1 MGIEGILVLT
11 LVVAILILLV
21 TEKASIDAI
30 GIGLLVVLVGAGQ
43 ILHLFN
49 PEFDPKLHLLG
60 PKEAM
65 ALFGNSAVLTVA
77 ALYVMGEGLS
87 RTGAVEFFARTVL
100 RVSEGRERRVILAVA
115 LTAGVT
121 SAFLNN
127 TAVVLVFMPVLV
139 DMARKTGIAITRL
152 LIPMAFA
159 TILGGMC
166 TLVGTSTNLL
176 VSGMATEM
184 GYEPIGMFEL
194 SPVGVPLLLGGV
206 LLIAIF
212 ARKLLPKRQS
222 LTTMM
227 GGSDLREYVTE
238 LQIGPQSPLRGLTY
252 KEAFVDVRANLLF
265 FARGEEMVWPPYF
278 NETIEE
284 GDVVMLR
291 GTVDHLAGLQNELGL
306 KLFTEARFDPKSMQF
321 FELAVS
327 PHSPMVGRMI
337 GDLHLW
343 RDYGAITVA
352 VLRNNQH
359 IRERASKKILQPG
372 DLLLVCGEESS
383 QSRLRA
389 SSDFFLLTGAH
400 NWVMLR
406 GLARLSLIITV
417 VIMAAFS
424 LFSMTGHADL
434 LPFAALI
441 GAVAMI
447 GSGCLTA
454 RRAYRAI
461 DWPILLF
468 MIGTIGLGNAMK
480 NSGAATLIADGFVH
494 GLRDFGPMAALA
506 GIGIL
511 GSVLSSVISN
521 QAVAVLLTP
530 IAIGAAETIARDQ
543 GLNPHEGDG
552 LAITRT
558 FILAIAMSASVCFAT
573 PIGHQSN
580 LMVYGPGGY
589 QWKDFVKIGV
599 PLSIFA
605 LIVIVFAIPWMTGAF

>member
-1 MGIEGILVLT
+1 MGIEGVLALALVAAILV
-11 LVVAILILLV
+11 LLV

-30 GIGLLVVLVGAGQ
+30 GIGLLVVLIGAGQ
-43 ILHLFN
+43 ILRF
-49 PEFDPKLHLLG
+49 FDPNFDPATQLLG
-60 PKEAM
+60 PQDAM
-65 ALFGNSAVLTVA
+65 TLFGNSAVLTIA

-115 LTAGVT
+115 LMAGIT

-127 TAVVLVFMPVLV
+127 TAVVLVFIPVLV
-139 DMARKTGIAITRL
+139 DMAQKTGIAITRL

-176 VSGMATEM
+176 VSEMAAEA

-194 SPVGVPLLLGGV
+194 SPIGLPLLV
-206 LLIAIF
+206 ISVIFIAAF
-212 ARKLLPKRQS
+212 ARKLLPSRQS
-222 LTTMM
+222 LTAMM
-227 GGSDLREYVTE
+227 ANSNHREYVTE
-238 LQIGPQSPLRGLTY
+238 LQIGPNSPLRDRTY
-252 KEAFVDVRANLLF
+252 KEAFADVRADLLF

-291 GTVDHLAGLQNELGL
+291 GTVDHLAGLQDELGL
-306 KLFTEARFDPKSMQF
+306 KLFNEARFDPKSMQF

-327 PHSPMVGRMI
+327 PHSPMVGRTI

-359 IRERASKKILQPG
+359 IRERASKQVLQPG

-383 QSRLRA
+383 QTRLRA
-389 SSDFFLLTGAH
+389 STDFFLLTGAH

-406 GLARLSLIITV
+406 GLARRSLLITIIIMVAFSMASLTHNNSLI
-417 VIMAAFS
+417 
-424 LFSMTGHADL
+424 
-434 LPFAALI
+434 PFAALS

-447 GSGCLTA
+447 ASGCLTA

-468 MIGTIGLGNAMK
+468 MVGTIGLGRAME
-480 NSGAATLIADGFVH
+480 NTGAAAVVAEGLVH
-494 GLRDFGPMAALA
+494 GLQGFGPIAALGGLA
-506 GIGIL
+506 LL
-511 GSVLSSVISN
+511 GSVMSSMVSN

-530 IAIGAAETIARDQ
+530 IAIGAAETIAHDQ
-543 GLNPHEGDG
+543 GLDPSSGPG
-552 LAITRT
+552 LAITRA
-558 FILAIAMSASVCFAT
+558 FILAIAISASVCFAT

-589 QWKDFVKIGV
+589 QWRDFLKAGIPVSIIAMIGIVIGV
-599 PLSIFA
+599 
-605 LIVIVFAIPWMTGAF
+605 PWMTGAF

>member
-1 MGIEGILVLT
+1 MGIEGILVIA
-11 LVVAILILLV
+11 LVGAILVLLV

-30 GIGLLVVLVGAGQ
+30 GIGLLVILVGAGQ
-43 ILHLFN
+43 LIRLFD
-49 PEFDPKLHLLG
+49 PEFDPAAQLLG
-60 PKEAM
+60 PEQALG
-65 ALFGNSAVLTVA
+65 LFGNSAVLTVA

-100 RVSEGRERRVILAVA
+100 RVSEGRERRVILAIA
-115 LTAGVT
+115 LMAGLT

-127 TAVVLVFMPVLV
+127 TAVVLVFIPVLV
-139 DMARKTGIAITRL
+139 DMAQKTGIAITRL

-176 VSGMATEM
+176 VSGMAVDM

-194 SPVGVPLLLGGV
+194 SPIGVPLLIGGV
-206 LLIAIF
+206 IFVAAF
-212 ARKLLPKRQS
+212 ARKLLPNRQS
-222 LTTMM
+222 LTAMM
-227 GGSDLREYVTE
+227 AGSNHREYVTE
-238 LQIGPQSPLRGLTY
+238 LQIGATSPLRGRTY
-252 KEAFVDVRANLLF
+252 KEAFAEVRADLLF

-284 GDVVMLR
+284 NDVVMLR
-291 GTVDHLAGLQNELGL
+291 GTVDHLAGLQDELGL
-306 KLFTEARFDPKSMQF
+306 KLFNEARFDPKSMQF

-327 PHSPMVGRMI
+327 PHSPMVGRTI

-359 IRERASKKILQPG
+359 IRERASKQVLQPG

-383 QSRLRA
+383 QGRLRA

-406 GLARLSLIITV
+406 GLARRSLLITIA
-417 VIMAAFS
+417 IMAVFS
-424 LFSMTGHADL
+424 LFSITGHADL
-434 LPFAALI
+434 LPFAALT

-447 GSGCLTA
+447 ASGCLTT

-468 MIGTIGLGNAMK
+468 MIGTIGLGNALQ
-480 NSGAATLIADGFVH
+480 NTGAAGVIASGLVH
-494 GLRDFGPMAALA
+494 GLQDFGPVAALA
-506 GIGIL
+506 GLAIL
-511 GSVLSSVISN
+511 GSVLSSMVSN

-530 IAIGAAETIARDQ
+530 IAIGAAQTIAGDQ
-543 GLNPHEGDG
+543 GLDPEQSH
-552 LAITRT
+552 AMTRA

-589 QWKDFVKIGV
+589 QWKDFLKAGIPVSIIALIGIIIGV
-599 PLSIFA
+599 
-605 LIVIVFAIPWMTGAF
+605 PWMTGAF

>member
-1 MGIEGILVLT
+1 MGIEGILVLA
-11 LVVAILILLV
+11 LIAAILVLLV

-30 GIGLLVVLVGAGQ
+30 GIGLLVILVGAGQ
-43 ILHLFN
+43 ILRL
-49 PEFDPKLHLLG
+49 FDPSFDPTESLLG
-60 PKEAM
+60 PEDALG
-65 ALFGNSAVLTVA
+65 LFGNSAVLTVA

-115 LTAGVT
+115 LMAGLT

-127 TAVVLVFMPVLV
+127 TAVVLVFIPVLV
-139 DMARKTGIAITRL
+139 DMAQKTGIAITRL

-176 VSGMATEM
+176 VSGMAEDM

-194 SPVGVPLLLGGV
+194 SPVGVPLLILGILV
-206 LLIAIF
+206 IAVF
-212 ARKLLPKRQS
+212 ARQLLPKRQS
-222 LTTMM
+222 LTAMLA
-227 GGSDLREYVTE
+227 GSSHREYVTE
-238 LQIGPQSPLRGLTY
+238 LQIGATSPLRGRTY
-252 KEAFVDVRANLLF
+252 KEAFAEVRADLLF

-291 GTVDHLAGLQNELGL
+291 GTVDHLAGLQDELGL
-306 KLFTEARFDPKSMQF
+306 KLFNEARFDPKSMQF

-327 PHSPMVGRMI
+327 PHSTMVGRMI

-343 RDYGAITVA
+343 RDYAAITVA

-359 IRERASKKILQPG
+359 IRERASKQVLQPG

-383 QSRLRA
+383 QARLRA
-389 SSDFFLLTGAH
+389 STDFFLLTGAH

-406 GLARLSLIITV
+406 GLARRSLIITAA
-417 VIMAAFS
+417 IISAFS
-424 LFSMTGHADL
+424 LFSLTGHANL
-434 LPFAALI
+434 LPFAALT

-447 GSGCLTA
+447 ASGCLTA

-468 MIGTIGLGNAMK
+468 MIGTIGLGHAMK
-480 NSGAATLIADGFVH
+480 NSGAAAVIANGLVH
-494 GLRDFGPMAALA
+494 GLQDFGPIAALGGLA
-506 GIGIL
+506 LL
-511 GSVLSSVISN
+511 GSVLSSMVSN

-530 IAIGAAETIARDQ
+530 IAIGAAETIAHDQ
-543 GLNPHEGDG
+543 GLDPHAGPG
-552 LAITRT
+552 LAITRA
-558 FILAIAMSASVCFAT
+558 FILAIALSASVCFAT

-589 QWKDFVKIGV
+589 EWKDFLKIGI
-599 PLSIFA
+599 PISIIS
-605 LIVIVFAIPWMTGAF
+605 LIGIVIGVPWMTGAF

>member
-1 MGIEGILVLT
+1 MGIEGVLALALVAAILV
-11 LVVAILILLV
+11 LLV

-30 GIGLLVVLVGAGQ
+30 GIGLLVVLIGAGQ
-43 ILHLFN
+43 ILRF
-49 PEFDPKLHLLG
+49 FDPTFDPATQLLG
-60 PKEAM
+60 PEDAM
-65 ALFGNSAVLTVA
+65 SLFGNSAVLTIA

-100 RVSEGRERRVILAVA
+100 RISEGRERRVILAVA
-115 LTAGVT
+115 LMAGVT

-127 TAVVLVFMPVLV
+127 TAVVLVFIPVLV
-139 DMARKTGIAITRL
+139 DMAQKTGIAVTRL

-176 VSGMATEM
+176 VSEMAADA

-194 SPVGVPLLLGGV
+194 SPVGVPLLFIGV
-206 LLIAIF
+206 IFIATF
-212 ARKLLPKRQS
+212 ARKLLPSRQS
-222 LTTMM
+222 LSAMLA
-227 GGSDLREYVTE
+227 GSNHREYVTE
-238 LQIGPQSPLRGLTY
+238 LQIGPKSPLRDRTY
-252 KEAFVDVRANLLF
+252 KEAFADVRADLLF

-291 GTVDHLAGLQNELGL
+291 GTVDHLAGLQDELGL
-306 KLFTEARFDPKSMQF
+306 KLFNEARFDPKSMQF

-327 PHSPMVGRMI
+327 PHSPMVGRTI

-359 IRERASKKILQPG
+359 IRERASKQVLQPG

-383 QSRLRA
+383 QTRLRA
-389 SSDFFLLTGAH
+389 STDFFLLTGAH

-406 GLARLSLIITV
+406 GLARRSLIITV
-417 VIMAAFS
+417 LIMIAFS
-424 LFSMTGHADL
+424 VISLTHNNNL
-434 LPFAALI
+434 IPFAALT

-447 GSGCLTA
+447 ASGCLTA

-468 MIGTIGLGNAMK
+468 MIGTIGLGRAME
-480 NSGAATLIADGFVH
+480 NTGAAAVVAEGLVH
-494 GLRDFGPMAALA
+494 GLQGFGPIAALGGLA
-506 GIGIL
+506 LL
-511 GSVLSSVISN
+511 GSVMSSMVSN

-530 IAIGAAETIARDQ
+530 IAIGAAETIAHDQ
-543 GLNPHEGDG
+543 GLDPGSGQG
-552 LAITRT
+552 LAITRA

-589 QWKDFVKIGV
+589 QWKDFLKIGIPV
-599 PLSIFA
+599 SLIA
-605 LIVIVFAIPWMTGAF
+605 LIGIIIGVPWMTGAF